1 MSLITELVSSRKRLK
16 LTQADVAKAA
26 GLSRMTVQR
35 IEAGEIDPR
44 LTTVLEMSR
53 ALQLDVVVVPAIL
66 RQEVEAFVQSKVRS
80 LERLPAEAA
89 AASVTEMVAAPDAE
103 GNGSA

>member
-1 MSLITELVSSRKRLK
+1 MSLITELVSSRKRLQ
-16 LTQADVAKAA
+16 LTQADVARAA

-53 ALQLDVVVVPAIL
+53 VLQLDVVAVPAPL
-66 RQEVEAFVQSKVRS
+66 RQEVEAFVQSRAGS
-80 LERLPAEAA
+80 LQPLPTEA
-89 AASVTEMVAAPDAE
+89 AASVTKMLTDPDTE

>member
-66 RQEVEAFVQSKVRS
+66 RQEVEAFVQSKLRS
-80 LERLPAEAA
+80 LERLPTE
-89 AASVTEMVAAPDAE
+89 AASVTEMVIAPDKV
-103 GNGSA
+103 GNGSP

>member
-89 AASVTEMVAAPDAE
+89 ASVTEMVIAPDKV
-103 GNGSA
+103 GNGSP